1 MKDYLIYLTLSGLMI
16 FATAGSAKCQDT
28 DTLSVD
34 PLDQYLV
41 MAAENNANL
50 KSLFIQYHA
59 ALEKTTQVGIL
70 PDLSVMFSYFINPVE
85 TRVGAQKA
93 GISVS
98 QAFPWF
104 GQLGAQE
111 QAAAEKARAKYEM
124 FQDARNKLYFEV
136 KTAYYDLYVLKAAT
150 SITEENIRFL
160 GSYRE
165 LANVKLES
173 GKSSAVD
180 LLRVEMDL
188 AELEN
193 QLKLLMDSEEPIYSK
208 FRELLNLD
216 TLDNIQIPDTLS
228 RQWVEAGK
236 TALMDSIMVNN
247 PRLKQ
252 IDNEMSSLEN
262 EIDVTHKMGLPSF
275 SLGLS
280 YTFISP
286 RQDVEIPDN
295 GKDAFIFPQVGVRLP
310 LYRKKYNAMIR
321 EKEYLRTAKVEERE
335 SREDKLNTELEKV
348 WRDYLDASRR
358 IDLYIHLAGL
368 ANQSLDLLVTQYTT
382 AGKDFEE
389 ILRMDRQLLRYELEL
404 EKARADQNTN
414 VAYINYL
421 TGKQL

>member
-1 MKDYLIYLTLSGLMI
+1 MKEYLKYLLLPGLITFVM
-16 FATAGSAKCQDT
+16 AGPAICQEQDT
-28 DTLSVD
+28 LYQD

-59 ALEKTTQVGIL
+59 ALEKTPQAGIL
-70 PDLSVMFSYFINPVE
+70 PDLTVMFSYFIHPVE

-111 QAAAEKARAKYEM
+111 QVAADMARVKYEM
-124 FQDARNKLYFEV
+124 FQDAKNKLFFEV
-136 KTAYYDLYVLKAAT
+136 KTAYYGLYILKATT
-150 SITEENIRFL
+150 SITEENIKFL
-160 GSYRE
+160 ESYRE

-193 QLKLLMDSEEPIYSK
+193 QLKLLIDSKEPIYVR
-208 FRELLNLD
+208 FRELLNVD

-228 RQWVEAGK
+228 RQSIEAGK
-236 TALMDSIMVNN
+236 TALLDSIMINN
-247 PRLKQ
+247 PKLKQ
-252 IDNEMSSLEN
+252 IDNEMLSLDN
-262 EIDVTHKMGLPSF
+262 EIDVAHKMGLPSF

-286 RQDVEIPDN
+286 RGDVEMTDN

-310 LYRKKYNAMIR
+310 LYRKKYNAMVR
-321 EKEYLRTAKVEERE
+321 EKEYLKTAKVEERE
-335 SREDKLNTELEKV
+335 ARKDKLNTELEKV